1 MINLLKNII
10 SLSNQRI
17 LVPFYHKVSDTN
29 PSYEKYLY
37 KARKIED
44 FKNDINIF
52 NKYYRSVKLEKLIKL
67 YNSETTIKQ
76 NYYHITFDDG
86 LSNFYNVVA
95 PILEEK
101 KIPATVFV
109 NSNFIDNKE
118 LFYRYKASLLIQFYQ
133 KSTLKV
139 KHNFY
144 EFFNSK
150 LKIQEKLLSIG
161 FDNRKVFDEL
171 ADFVGYSFND
181 FLEKEKPYLTTD
193 QIKDLIDRGFTI
205 GSHSINHPLYS
216 ELSLNEQILQTKE
229 SIKFLHQNLNLDY
242 TVFSF
247 PFTDLGVSNGF
258 FQSSF
263 YKNNIDLSFG
273 TSGIKKDKIKN
284 NFQRLFFE
292 IDNKKATSYLLE
304 QYIKYL
310 LKIPLGR
317 SNMPRN

>member
-95 PILEEK
+95 PILEENDTT
-101 KIPATVFV
+101 ATVFV
-109 NSNFIDNKE
+109 NTDFVDNKA
-118 LFYRYKASLLIQFYQ
+118 LFYRYKASLLIQY
-133 KSTLKV
+133 
-139 KHNFY
+139 Y
-144 EFFNSK
+144 ESSKIKTQDSFHSFFSSK
-150 LKIQEKLLSIG
+150 ESIKEKLLSIK
-161 FDNRKVFDEL
+161 FESKNILDDL
-171 ADFVGYSFND
+171 ADYVGFSFND
-181 FLEKEKPYLTTD
+181 FLEKEQPYLSSK
-193 QIKDLIDRGFTI
+193 QIENLLNRGFTV
-205 GSHSINHPLYS
+205 GAHSQNHPLYS
-216 ELSLNEQILQTKE
+216 NISYEEQLSQTE
-229 SIKFLHQNLNLDY
+229 DSIAFLKQKFNLNY
-242 TVFSF
+242 NVFSF